1 MYHLKRKSI
10 DRVIS
15 NSNYAKD
22 LYIIPS
28 KTVHDNVR
36 FFESKL
42 KQSQQKQS
50 VLESES
56 RKKRFS
62 KSVDCSVLEQNQ
74 NTIKTSSDKS
84 NESTIEKMFEN
95 FLVRMDSLKTNKNTN
110 NDNDDDD
117 NDKSSKV
124 ESSVKSFLDKSIQTN
139 ESYET
144 MNGTKQDS
152 ANLPT
157 EMMMNLTISIERI
170 KPNNNYNSVCSCTNK
185 SSHRFRFRQRRF
197 CRHRLKR
204 SLKAKSTNQID
215 LHASLED
222 DKLSSQYET
231 KEYNLKV
238 SPSTLG
244 LLSKQIE
251 DFCRSSL
258 MSNKSIDYESN
269 DHSPSL
275 MSAHLFHRDSI
286 FAMKNQL
293 HRKGAYKRN
302 LSLNEYLYKNL
313 LQSSSSGDLVQFK
326 SKYPWRTFIENSRH
340 RNKIIGS
347 TDQEVRLCEAMF
359 EIILTERTY
368 ISQLETLKNFI
379 NSNPKLN
386 LSKYDRKTIF
396 GNIIE
401 LFDINQKLYTDF
413 VASFQFDIFMN
424 SIFGILSKYFIN
436 GNMEPY
442 IEYLKGQVKRNQF
455 ILETDGTN
463 NGTDKIV
470 NLSSLLILPMQRI
483 TRYPLLISKVV
494 DLLNKFPSDQPL
506 FKIDRETIE
515 QSLSDATKFAEKC
528 NRAMQDEQ
536 KLHDLIEFKK
546 QLVGKQIYDLVTPN
560 REIIAKYVVK
570 VQRKIHFI
578 PQYLDNNIGR
588 NDNCN
593 NNKSENIKEM
603 KMKATIILLNDML
616 ILAKHKFKKNEYLV
630 IEYEKLDQVTIRS
643 ADFPLNGMISYEMNW
658 IENSPIIGRQCSQ
671 TPPNNGNTFS
681 LFPMTL
687 STNCEIRF
695 KKDQY
700 TDIYI
705 VSFDSTKDDEDRFL
719 AQVNKLKRELIV
731 HSSSEPNIHAP
742 LCRTGRK
749 WSNQD
754 NHQTMDNQSN
764 HINSYESDSESETNK
779 RKSAEIN
786 FFQLI

>member
-1 MYHLKRKSI
+1 MQHFEQNRTIIDHNHRPQFNRQSSVDILEANSVNNNDNNIQLQRPRSNDNLSSDNCKNSLPSVSRMYHLKRKSI

-110 NDNDDDD
+110 NDADADD

-170 KPNNNYNSVCSCTNK
+170 KPSNNYNSVCSCTNK

-258 MSNKSIDYESN
+258 MSKKSIDCKIRKESIDSFDDEILEESDESN

-347 TDQEVRLCEAMF
+347 SDQEVRLCEAMF

-368 ISQLETLKNFI
+368 ISVCFKN
-379 NSNPKLN
+379 K
-386 LSKYDRKTIF
+386 
-396 GNIIE
+396 II
-401 LFDINQKLYTDF
+401 
-413 VASFQFDIFMN
+413 
-424 SIFGILSKYFIN
+424 
-436 GNMEPY
+436 
-442 IEYLKGQVKRNQF
+442 
-455 ILETDGTN
+455 
-463 NGTDKIV
+463 
-470 NLSSLLILPMQRI
+470 
-483 TRYPLLISKVV
+483 
-494 DLLNKFPSDQPL
+494 
-506 FKIDRETIE
+506 
-515 QSLSDATKFAEKC
+515 
-528 NRAMQDEQ
+528 
-536 KLHDLIEFKK
+536 
-546 QLVGKQIYDLVTPN
+546 
-560 REIIAKYVVK
+560 
-570 VQRKIHFI
+570 
-578 PQYLDNNIGR
+578 
-588 NDNCN
+588 
-593 NNKSENIKEM
+593 
-603 KMKATIILLNDML
+603 
-616 ILAKHKFKKNEYLV
+616 
-630 IEYEKLDQVTIRS
+630 
-643 ADFPLNGMISYEMNW
+643 
-658 IENSPIIGRQCSQ
+658 
-671 TPPNNGNTFS
+671 
-681 LFPMTL
+681 
-687 STNCEIRF
+687 
-695 KKDQY
+695 
-700 TDIYI
+700 
-705 VSFDSTKDDEDRFL
+705 
-719 AQVNKLKRELIV
+719 
-731 HSSSEPNIHAP
+731 
-742 LCRTGRK
+742 
-749 WSNQD
+749 
-754 NHQTMDNQSN
+754 
-764 HINSYESDSESETNK
+764 
-779 RKSAEIN
+779 
-786 FFQLI
+786 